1 MKGAWVMHTLRSVI
15 NNDKIIWFEILE
27 EFMTEN
33 AKGFADT
40 KDFFNKVK
48 EKTNKEYWYFAE
60 QYFYSPQQPHL
71 EYYQTDNAFYF
82 RWKNVNEDF
91 MMPIDFLVNAK
102 EVRVFPTKE
111 FQYLDISKHS
121 QVEIMDWKFYVLP
134 VQKNI

>member
-1 MKGAWVMHTLRSVI
+1 MQNNIFTVHI
-15 NNDKIIWFEILE
+15 NH
-27 EFMTEN
+27 
-33 AKGFADT
+33 
-40 KDFFNKVK
+40 
-48 EKTNKEYWYFAE
+48 Y
-60 QYFYSPQQPHL
+60 L